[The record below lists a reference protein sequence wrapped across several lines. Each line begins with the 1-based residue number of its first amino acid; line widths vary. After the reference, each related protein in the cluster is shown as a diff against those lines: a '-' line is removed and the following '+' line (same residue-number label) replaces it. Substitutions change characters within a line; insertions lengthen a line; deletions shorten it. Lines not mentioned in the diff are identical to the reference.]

1 MRRPCISAH
10 PTSVPRKRQRL
21 QMRSSPASATRPFRH
36 KRAVS
41 RASAPAMG
49 IRVTEKRT
57 GAPRRER
64 DRSGKLMSIGPA
76 IPWEES
82 RPCPSRRSVA
92 LGLTKRVSVAGVK
105 PGAAGAAAKP
115 RQQSA
120 VTGKPGCCKRQL
132 GRHPTSSQT
141 NSAPQEI
148 SLLRLKG
155 ASLLRPCWD
164 CDAPRPSCTL
174 RHYHTHHL
182 ESMADSSSITG
193 DPDSETPRAPKQR
206 SRRDCRSAPAH
217 LRPPISLPQARC
229 QSQRR
234 LLQ

>member
-1 MRRPCISAH
+1 MLPSPCISAH

-92 LGLTKRVSVAGVK
+92 LGLTKRVSVAPGT
-105 PGAAGAAAKP
+105 GAAGAGADRRPPCSCCDSDGRDAA
-115 RQQSA
+115 RRCDGLSHNSGGGA
-120 VTGKPGCCKRQL
+120 GRQL
-132 GRHPTSSQT
+132 QT
-141 NSAPQEI
+141 LVGPP
-148 SLLRLKG
+148 LR
-155 ASLLRPCWD
+155 AAMPAEQQRPESTRIAV
-164 CDAPRPSCTL
+164 APRGVGPPS
-174 RHYHTHHL
+174 
-182 ESMADSSSITG
+182 M
-193 DPDSETPRAPKQR
+193 
-206 SRRDCRSAPAH
+206 SRRRQLIDEAVHFDTSRTTMPC
-217 LRPPISLPQARC
+217 
-229 QSQRR
+229 QRR
-234 LLQ
+234 TSPLNHRRLARGKRRDE

>member
-92 LGLTKRVSVAGVK
+92 LGLTKRVS
-105 PGAAGAAAKP
+105 AAGANLA
-115 RQQSA
+115 RRVLS
-120 VTGKPGCCKRQL
+120 
-132 GRHPTSSQT
+132 
-141 NSAPQEI
+141 
-148 SLLRLKG
+148 
-155 ASLLRPCWD
+155 
-164 CDAPRPSCTL
+164 
-174 RHYHTHHL
+174 
-182 ESMADSSSITG
+182 
-193 DPDSETPRAPKQR
+193 
-206 SRRDCRSAPAH
+206 SRRDKSARQLQTPVRTRAPATH
-217 LRPPISLPQARC
+217 RTSTPRTSSCSRRRVHRHSQVRVGLPSDWYPRVP
-229 QSQRR
+229 RR
-234 LLQ
+234 AVRHTTPASGPVPQ